1 LPHVFFSKRIVKFNA
16 LVLITEAEGGNGVDA
31 NDVNLLTGKLIK
43 GTTEHLFVQL
53 LGKGVL
59 GDAVQTHLKEEMN
72 LLEIG
77 SNV

>member
-1 LPHVFFSKRIVKFNA
+1 LGSIPD
-16 LVLITEAEGGNGVDA
+16 AESGNGVDPD
-31 NDVNLLTGKLIK
+31 DVDLLAGKLIE

-59 GDAVQTHLKEEMN
+59 GDAVKTHLKERMN

-77 SNV
+77 SNVK